1 MVLCPQYVLK
11 GHMFSLG
18 MAEQAAQYLTDQE
31 GFLQELSIC
40 MALYGIFHFSDRT
53 SRCPAGPHTTTPQ
66 PNHDTKPIHLY
77 HHILSFAH
85 HTHTA
90 CSSTI
95 LNGSFR
101 TTSSSHSTPAKV
113 TDQTQRK
120 AMHYIILIIIDIP
133 ASISHPRLHS
143 ISLMTIPT
151 SPRAFF
157 VAKVSTD
164 QTTSVM
170 HSNPS
175 SSGDGMGQSLQCM
188 QAELKRNHKTT
199 TTKKKE

>member
-1 MVLCPQYVLK
+1 LPHGRTNRRGALSNKLWVSMVLCPQYVLK

-113 TDQTQRK
+113 TDHTQRQ
-120 AMHYIILIIIDIP
+120 AMHYHHIDNHRHSGLNI
-133 ASISHPRLHS
+133 SSSFTFDISHDNS
-143 ISLMTIPT
+143 DI
-151 SPRAFF
+151 
-157 VAKVSTD
+157 
-164 QTTSVM
+164 TTSVLRGQGVNGPDNFC
-170 HSNPS
+170 HAF
-175 SSGDGMGQSLQCM
+175 QSLSFW
-188 QAELKRNHKTT
+188 
-199 TTKKKE
+199 